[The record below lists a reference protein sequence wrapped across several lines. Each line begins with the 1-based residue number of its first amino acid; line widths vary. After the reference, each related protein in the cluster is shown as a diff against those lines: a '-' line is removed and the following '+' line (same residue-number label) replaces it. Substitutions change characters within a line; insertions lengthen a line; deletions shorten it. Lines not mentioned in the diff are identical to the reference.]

1 MKTLPFHQRPEA
13 ADVRRWTLG
22 RLLRSASSR
31 RRLPCLLDA
40 LLLAVCYASAAT
52 ASLTNLTLAA
62 ALELAEQHHPQ
73 LAEARALAEAA
84 GGRAQQAGT
93 RPNPEAVLRAEQIP
107 FQDTPA
113 RDRQFVVGLAQT
125 VPLGSKVA
133 KARQAELLEQDARTR
148 QLEVVRRDVR
158 KRVHTAFATA
168 RYQEQAALIQSRT
181 ADDFTRTIALIKTR
195 LEVGDAVPE
204 ELARAEME
212 LARAMVEVRRSRSLR
227 EQAGTALVAALGAPE
242 VRIQSLAG
250 NLEAAFAVPALE
262 SLNAKLAEHPEL
274 LEAQATEKVIAARLD
289 LAMAERIPDVTAEV
303 LYRRL
308 EATRQNT
315 VDVGLRIP
323 LPFFNTGQGRVR
335 EARAETAAAE
345 ARSRFK
351 QSELQARL
359 HTAHAEL
366 TTALANRRALQEDI
380 LPRAA
385 TVLKAAEDRHA
396 AGDLALNDLLSARRE
411 WAAVQ
416 LTHLEALR
424 DVMCASAELMGPGDD
439 R

>member
-1 MKTLPFHQRPEA
+1 MKTIVVVLVLVGTTITGLSAPANPL
-13 ADVRRWTLG
+13 ADVTLEQ
-22 RLLRSASSR
+22 
-31 RRLPCLLDA
+31 A
-40 LLLAVCYASAAT
+40 LA
-52 ASLTNLTLAA
+52 
-62 ALELAEQHHPQ
+62 LAEQHHPQ
-73 LAEARALAEAA
+73 LAEARALVEAA

-107 FQDTPA
+107 FKDTPA
-113 RDRQFVVGLAQT
+113 RDRQYVVGLAQT

-133 KARQAELLEQDARTR
+133 KAMQAELLEQEARAR

-158 KRVHTAFATA
+158 KRVHSAFATA
-168 RYQEQAALIQSRT
+168 LYQEQAALIQSRI
-181 ADDFTRTIALIKTR
+181 ADDFNRTIALIKTR

-242 VRIQSLAG
+242 LGIQSLAG
-250 NLEAAFAVPALE
+250 NLEAAFAVPTLE
-262 SLNAKLAEHPEL
+262 SLNARLAEHPEL
-274 LEAQATEKVIAARLD
+274 LAARAAQKVNAARLE
-289 LAMAERIPDVTAEV
+289 LALAERIPDVTAEV

-351 QSELQARL
+351 QSELQAQL
-359 HTAHAEL
+359 HTAHADL
-366 TTALANRRALQEDI
+366 TTALANRRTLQDDI
-380 LPRAA
+380 LPRAT
-385 TVLKAAEDRHA
+385 TVLRAVEARHA
-396 AGDLALNDLLSARRE
+396 AGDLALHDLLFARRE

-416 LTHLEALR
+416 LAHLETLR
-424 DVMCASAELMGPGDD
+424 DVMRAWAELTGYLTGTPEQL
-439 R
+439 RAQP